1 MPKELWTIGRLLQ
14 WTEQYFLGKGVESSR
29 LDGEVLLS
37 HILGKDRIY
46 LYTHYD
52 KPLTKAELDAY
63 RPLVIE
69 RGKGYSV
76 ATIIGEKEFMG
87 LTFAVTKDVLIPRP
101 DTETLVEDILTII
114 PKEESS
120 YILDVCTGPG
130 TILYSLLHY
139 LPEATGLGLDISKE
153 ALTVAVSNRER
164 LQLEERAKLCM
175 SDLFSALQQDS
186 QYEEAFDI
194 IVSNPPYIPTEEVK
208 TLAPEV
214 LHEPILALDGGA
226 DGLDFYR
233 RLVVEAP
240 RYLKKGG
247 YLAVEIGYDQAEKV
261 IALANAVGCYSE
273 VVANADIAGIVR
285 ELRWQKIGD

>member
-76 ATIIGEKEFMG
+76 AAIIGEKEFMG
-87 LTFAVTKDVLIPRP
+87 LTFSVTKDVLIPRP

-247 YLAVEIGYDQAEKV
+247 YLAVEIGYDQTEKV